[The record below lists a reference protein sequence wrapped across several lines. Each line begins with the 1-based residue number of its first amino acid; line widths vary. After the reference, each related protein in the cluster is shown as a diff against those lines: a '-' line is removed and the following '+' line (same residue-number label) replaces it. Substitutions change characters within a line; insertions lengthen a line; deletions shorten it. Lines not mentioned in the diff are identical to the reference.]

1 MAHFAE
7 LNEENVVLR
16 VTVIHNNEMLDE
28 DGNEQES
35 NGVEFLQSL
44 YGEDT
49 IWKQCSYNTYGNK
62 YWVME
67 MQEDNF
73 EKKVEG
79 DQSKVFRGNYPAED
93 YIYDSENDVFV
104 APEPDEDY
112 TLNEETWL
120 WEQDE
125 R

>member
-7 LNEENVVLR
+7 LNEDNVVLR

-44 YGEDT
+44 FGEDT

-73 EKKVEG
+73 ERKVEG
-79 DQSKVFRGNYPAED
+79 DQSKVLRGNYPAED
-93 YIYDSENDVFV
+93 YIYDTVNDVFT
-104 APEPDEDY
+104 APQPDENY
-112 TLNEETWL
+112 TLNETTWL

-125 R
+125 

>member
-7 LNEENVVLR
+7 LNEDNVVLR

-44 YGEDT
+44 FGEDT

-67 MQEDNF
+67 MQEDN
-73 EKKVEG
+73 
-79 DQSKVFRGNYPAED
+79 
-93 YIYDSENDVFV
+93 
-104 APEPDEDY
+104 
-112 TLNEETWL
+112 
-120 WEQDE
+120 
-125 R
+125 

>member
-112 TLNEETWL
+112 TLNETTWL

-125 R
+125 

>member
-7 LNEENVVLR
+7 LNEENVVIRL
-16 VTVIHNNEMLDE
+16 TVIHNNEMLDE
-28 DGNEQES
+28 SGNEQEA
-35 NGVEFLQSL
+35 NGIEFLQSL
-44 YGEDT
+44 FGEDT

-79 DQSKVFRGNYPAED
+79 DQSKVSRGNYPAED
-93 YIYDSENDVFV
+93 YIYDAENDVFI
-104 APEPDEDY
+104 APKPDEDY
-112 TLNEETWL
+112 TLNETTWL

-125 R
+125 

>member
-7 LNEENVVLR
+7 LNEDNVVLR

-44 YGEDT
+44 FGEDT

-62 YWVME
+62 YWE
-67 MQEDNF
+67 WKCRKTILK
-73 EKKVEG
+73 EK
-79 DQSKVFRGNYPAED
+79 
-93 YIYDSENDVFV
+93 
-104 APEPDEDY
+104 
-112 TLNEETWL
+112 
-120 WEQDE
+120 
-125 R
+125 

>member
-7 LNEENVVLR
+7 LNEDNVVLR

-28 DGNEQES
+28 DGNERES

-44 YGEDT
+44 FGEDT

-79 DQSKVFRGNYPAED
+79 DQSKVLRGNYPAED
-93 YIYDSENDVFV
+93 YIYDTVNDVFT
-104 APEPDEDY
+104 APQPDENY
-112 TLNEETWL
+112 TLNETTWL

-125 R
+125 

>member
-7 LNEENVVLR
+7 LNEDNVVLR

-44 YGEDT
+44 FGEGT

-73 EKKVEG
+73 ERKVEG
-79 DQSKVFRGNYPAED
+79 DQSKVLRGNYPAED
-93 YIYDSENDVFV
+93 YIYDTVNDVFT
-104 APEPDEDY
+104 APQPDENY
-112 TLNEETWL
+112 TLNETTWL

-125 R
+125 